1 MISSLGF
8 VTGFTDSELNHVHGY
23 AIVKQNDL
31 KVIIGGFLNDKLHGY
46 CLTYMNGKIES
57 LQHYEEGNKIDSIIV
72 HKENYSLPDDSAPF
86 HEPFCSKGHLY
97 EKIKRDDYR
106 QYNVCEKCDK

>member
-23 AIVKQNDL
+23 AIVKKNDL
-31 KVIIGGFLNDKLHGY
+31 KVIIGGYLNDKLHGY

-57 LQHYEEGNKIDSIIV
+57 LQHYEEGNKIDSIII
-72 HKENYSLPDDSAPF
+72 HKENLQLSSCRRRFLVGFDQNLFQKLETFLKFFSRNATI
-86 HEPFCSKGHLY
+86 L
-97 EKIKRDDYR
+97 
-106 QYNVCEKCDK
+106 N